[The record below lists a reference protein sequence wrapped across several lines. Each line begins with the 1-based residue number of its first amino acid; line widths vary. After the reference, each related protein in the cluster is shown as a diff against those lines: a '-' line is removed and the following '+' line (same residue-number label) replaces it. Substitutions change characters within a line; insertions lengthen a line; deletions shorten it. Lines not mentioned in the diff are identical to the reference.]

1 MYLYKVWTDD
11 VHQEKVFMSC
21 DGEESQ
27 IRVLLEKAIA
37 DNFSDLRIVIAKTPR
52 SCSGVCQ
59 ASDISEGFKEEKGS
73 LKKATDD
80 DFADP
85 LLQSALEAVFAQ
97 YILENPTSDIKSD
110 KKTTYIHGLLAMTY
124 ATQNVQTRTTV
135 QHGYSHWGQKGGA
148 IDLYKIMAACRV
160 EIPKSQM
167 DIMVANIDTAVNFIL
182 ERGRIPED
190 WYDTIGITR
199 IADGVSAE
207 KEEGKKFSNIF

>member
-1 MYLYKVWTDD
+1 MKKTTD
-11 VHQEKVFMSC
+11 E
-21 DGEESQ
+21 
-27 IRVLLEKAIA
+27 
-37 DNFSDLRIVIAKTPR
+37 
-52 SCSGVCQ
+52 
-59 ASDISEGFKEEKGS
+59 
-73 LKKATDD
+73 
-80 DFADP
+80 DFADL
-85 LLQSALEAVFAQ
+85 LLQSELEASFTQ

-167 DIMVANIDTAVNFIL
+167 DKMVANIDTAKNFIL